1 MVMKNYK
8 TCNGLKI
15 STSILKDLIS
25 EKNGL
30 YWFWPTVGKDTRSD
44 IKRDLEE
51 MLNDEDKNRID
62 AANLM
67 LDTIHQVEV
76 YRSRPS

>member
-25 EKNGL
+25 EKNGR
-30 YWFWPTVGKDTRSD
+30 YWFWPTVRQDTRSE
-44 IKRDLEE
+44 IKQDLEK
-51 MLNDEDKNRID
+51 MLNDEDKNRND

-67 LDTIHQVEV
+67 L
-76 YRSRPS
+76 